1 MSLKVPG
8 KYHRLAPFEGLFQS
22 GVPILMYHKIGRRP
36 PRVRLKGLYVSP
48 ERFAGQLREL
58 KEAGFATTGLEGV
71 RAPAPAG
78 GRQKALALTFDD
90 GYRNVFENATGPM
103 AEQGFHGIQF
113 LVTNF
118 LGGVNEWDT
127 RVGETAERL
136 MDEVQVREWMGAG
149 HEIGSHSLSHP
160 RLTRLSVRDARE
172 EIVASRKKLEDLFG
186 RRIRHFCYPYG
197 DWNEAVRE
205 LVVEAGYETAS
216 SIRFGVNTPETSPYV
231 LCRIMV
237 RHPTRS
243 LRALRARL
251 FR

>member
-8 KYHRLAPFEGLFQS
+8 KYHRLAPFQALFQS
-22 GVPILMYHKIGRRP
+22 GVPVLMYHKIGRRP
-36 PRVRLKGLYVSP
+36 PRVKLKGLYVSP
-48 ERFAGQLREL
+48 DRFARQLREL
-58 KEAGFATTGLEGV
+58 KEAGFATTGLGGV
-71 RAPAPAG
+71 TAPAPG
-78 GRQKALALTFDD
+78 GRKALALTFDD
-90 GYRNVFENATGPM
+90 GYRNVLENAAGPM
-103 AEQGFHGIQF
+103 AEHGFHGIQF

-118 LGGVNEWDT
+118 LGRVNEWDV
-127 RVGETAERL
+127 RAGETAEPL
-136 MDEVQVREWMGAG
+136 MDEVQVRDWMGAG

-172 EIVASRKKLEDLFG
+172 EIGASKKKLEDLFG
-186 RRIRHFCYPYG
+186 RKIRHFCYPYG

-216 SIRFGVNTPETSPYV
+216 STRFGVNTPETSPYM

-243 LRALRARL
+243 LKAWRARL